1 MPLIE
6 MYERP
11 GFLLRRAHQIS
22 AAIFEGSCAALG
34 LTQAQYGALTVL
46 SLQPGIDQTRLA
58 KALAFDKVTVL
69 RVVRGLEER
78 GLIAREVSPNSR
90 RQMAV
95 RLTPAG
101 IRLLKKPKALCK
113 RPTTDSWPHWMHRRE
128 SNSSP
133 CCSCSPMDWSTKRV
147 QHLCLSR
154 ASLQRTELKKSLT
167 KRHCAGTLSAGA

>member
-22 AAIFEGSCAALG
+22 AAIFEGSCAELS

-46 SLQPGIDQTRLA
+46 SLEPGIDQTRLA

-69 RVVRGLEER
+69 RVVRGLQER
-78 GLIAREVSPNSR
+78 GLIAREVSASSR
-90 RQMAV
+90 RHMAV

-101 IRLLKKPKALCK
+101 IRLLKKAEVSVHEAYNRLMAPLDAPQREQFIALLQQL
-113 RPTTDSWPHWMHRRE
+113 TDGLGEEARAAFVP
-128 SNSSP
+128 
-133 CCSCSPMDWSTKRV
+133 
-147 QHLCLSR
+147 LSR
-154 ASLQRTELKKSLT
+154 EP
-167 KRHCAGTLSAGA
+167 SAG

>member
-101 IRLLKKPKALCK
+101 IRLLKKAEGSVQEAYNRLMAPLDAPQREQFIALLQLL
-113 RPTTDSWPHWMHRRE
+113 TDGLVDQARAAFVPVSRE
-128 SNSSP
+128 P
-133 CCSCSPMDWSTKRV
+133 STD
-147 QHLCLSR
+147 
-154 ASLQRTELKKSLT
+154 
-167 KRHCAGTLSAGA
+167 

>member
-22 AAIFEGSCAALG
+22 AAIFESSCAELS
-34 LTQAQYGALTVL
+34 LTQAQYGALTVV
-46 SLQPGIDQTRLA
+46 SSEPGIDQTRLA

-78 GLIAREVSPNSR
+78 GLIAREVSTTSR
-90 RQMAV
+90 RHMAV

-101 IRLLKKPKALCK
+101 GRLLKKSEVSVHEAYNRLMAPLDATQREQFIALLQQLTDGLGEEARAAFVPLA
-113 RPTTDSWPHWMHRRE
+113 RPTSGR
-128 SNSSP
+128 
-133 CCSCSPMDWSTKRV
+133 
-147 QHLCLSR
+147 
-154 ASLQRTELKKSLT
+154 
-167 KRHCAGTLSAGA
+167 